1 MSTIKQQYNQFK
13 VEYDT
18 LQKILSEEQTRQA
31 NIQNAL
37 MRVSLGL
44 QFQKQGVTREPVW
57 FMAGGQNLSWL

>member
-13 VEYDT
+13 AEYET
-18 LQKILSEEQTRQA
+18 IQKILSEEQARQA

-37 MRVSLGL
+37 MRVRLGL

-57 FMAGGQNLSWL
+57 FMTGGQN

>member
-1 MSTIKQQYNQFK
+1 MSSVKQQYNQFK

-37 MRVSLGL
+37 VRASLGL
-44 QFQKQGVTREPVW
+44 QFQKQGVTREPVF
-57 FMAGGQNLSWL
+57 FMTGGQTESAR

>member
-1 MSTIKQQYNQFK
+1 MSTTKQQYNQFK

-18 LQKILSEEQTRQA
+18 LQRILSEEQARQA

-37 MRVSLGL
+37 MRASLGL

-57 FMAGGQNLSWL
+57 FRVGGQS

>member
-1 MSTIKQQYNQFK
+1 MSTTKQQYNQFK

-18 LQKILSEEQTRQA
+18 LQRILSEEQARQA

-37 MRVSLGL
+37 LRASLGL

-57 FMAGGQNLSWL
+57 FMVGGQS

>member
-1 MSTIKQQYNQFK
+1 MSTIKQQYHQFK

-18 LQKILSEEQTRQA
+18 LQKILSEEQARQA

-37 MRVSLGL
+37 MRASLGL

-57 FMAGGQNLSWL
+57 FMVGGQS

>member
-1 MSTIKQQYNQFK
+1 MSTTKQQYNQFK

-18 LQKILSEEQTRQA
+18 LQRILSEEQARQA

-37 MRVSLGL
+37 MRASLGL

-57 FMAGGQNLSWL
+57 FMVGGQS

>member
-1 MSTIKQQYNQFK
+1 MSTTKQQYNQFK

-18 LQKILSEEQTRQA
+18 LQKILSEEQARQA

-37 MRVSLGL
+37 LRVSLGL

-57 FMAGGQNLSWL
+57 FMAGSQNLSWF

>member
-1 MSTIKQQYNQFK
+1 MSTTKPQYNQFK

-18 LQKILSEEQTRQA
+18 LQKILSEEQIRQA

-57 FMAGGQNLSWL
+57 FMVGGQS